1 MWQTLQ
7 MVSLLFLITSTA
19 FAAVELSPALGT
31 EVVQGDPPH
40 IHISGL
46 LAGEQVTVHLFRT
59 AMAYGVNDYP
69 GKPVVA
75 HAEGVFTADKD
86 GAISV
91 DSAISSEGTYVGVDC
106 LGLLWSGARMPISG
120 DAARPVT
127 QKISLADDNDLL
139 VRVERRAAQ
148 TTPWLETRL
157 RLTDGSKD
165 LYVQDV
171 LSAGIVG
178 AFARPKAV
186 FNKPVPAILLLH
198 GSEGG
203 TLASARATAARF
215 ARLGYAAFAVV
226 YFAWPGTG
234 VPQAPQAL
242 MNIPVETLA
251 HARNWLMQQPGVD
264 ASTVAVW
271 GVSKGAEFALVGASQ
286 YPWIDRV
293 IACVPSSMTWTGFG
307 RSLLPGE
314 TDSSWT
320 VNGKGLPGIGRDGW
334 DDVNDLRWTSA
345 FVHQRALGMASEED
359 LAAAR
364 IPVERTQAK
373 MLFLAADKDVVWP
386 SALMTHQM
394 EATLRTSGQKDR
406 ERSIIFPNASH
417 YICGTGSEMRRI
429 NPVHRPEGDDPSPEA
444 DAHAAENGWAAT
456 KLFLRAH

>member
-1 MWQTLQ
+1 
-7 MVSLLFLITSTA
+7 MVSLLFLVTSTA
-19 FAAVELSPALGT
+19 LAAVELRPASGT
-31 EVVQGDPPH
+31 EVVQGDSPH

-46 LAGEQVTVHLFRT
+46 SAGEQVTVHLFRK
-59 AMAYGVNDYP
+59 AVAYGVNDYP
-69 GKPVVA
+69 GKPVLA

-91 DSAISSEGTYVGVDC
+91 DSGISSEGTYVGADS
-106 LGLLWSGARMPISG
+106 LGLLWSGTRMPFSG
-120 DAARPVT
+120 DAGRPVT
-127 QKISLADDNDLL
+127 QKVSLADENDLL
-139 VRVERRAAQ
+139 VRVERRAAK
-148 TTPWLETRL
+148 TPPWLETRL

-165 LYVQDV
+165 LSVTDV
-171 LSAGIVG
+171 ISEGVVG
-178 AFARPKAV
+178 AFARPKSIS
-186 FNKPVPAILLLH
+186 NKPLPAILLLH

-234 VPQAPQAL
+234 VPEAPQAL

-251 HARNWLMQQPGVD
+251 HARSWLMKQTGVD

-293 IACVPSSMTWTGFG
+293 IACVPSSVTWTGFG
-307 RSLLPGE
+307 RPLLPGE

-320 VNGKGLPGIGRDGW
+320 VDGKGLPGIGRDGW
-334 DDVNDLRWTSA
+334 EAVNDLRWSSA
-345 FVHQRALGMASEED
+345 FVHERALGMASEED

-364 IPVERTQAK
+364 IPVERIQAK
-373 MLFLAADKDVVWP
+373 MLLLAADKDVVWP
-386 SALMTHQM
+386 SAIMTHQM
-394 EATLRTSGQKDR
+394 EATLRTKGQKDR

-417 YICGTGSEMRRI
+417 YICGTGSEMRRV

-444 DAHAAENGWAAT
+444 DAHAAENGWDAT
-456 KLFLRAH
+456 KVFLRAH